1 MEELKYKFKRKIY
14 NKILEW
20 KNREQGA
27 SALLVEGARRIG
39 KSVITEEFA
48 KNEYVSY
55 LKIDFSKAPAKVIAL
70 FDDLSDLNNLFMQLQ
85 FEYLVKLIP
94 RKSVIIFDEV
104 QFAPKARQAIKHLVE
119 DGRFD
124 YIETGSLIS
133 IRKNVEKILIPSEE
147 DIIKMYPMDF
157 EEFLW
162 AIGED
167 STPDLLRM
175 ALYNKKPLGDVAH
188 RKMMRTL
195 RLYMLVGGMPQA
207 ISKYLETL
215 DLSAVDIVKR
225 RILNLYDSDFMKI
238 DDSGR
243 ISRIFENIPG
253 QLGRQNN
260 RFFISNIIGST
271 TERKQNSLLSEL
283 KESMTANFCHHT
295 ANPANGLAMDFD
307 KDYFKLYCG
316 DTGLFVT
323 LAFKSK
329 DFIENVIYSKLLSD
343 KIDANLGYLYENLV
357 AQMLV
362 ASGRGLYY
370 YTFPTKNNKHNY
382 EVDFL
387 IDDGTKINPIEV
399 KSSGYKAH
407 VSLDAFCK
415 KYSSKIRQPYIFYTK
430 DYAKEG
436 NTIYL
441 PIYLVPF
448 LFSKETGV
456 AK

>member
-1 MEELKYKFKRKIY
+1 MEKLKYIFRRKIY
-14 NKILEW
+14 RRILDW
-20 KNREQGA
+20 KKQEKGA

-39 KSVITEEFA
+39 KSVITEIFA
-48 KNEYVSY
+48 RNEYDSY
-55 LKIDFSKAPAKVIAL
+55 LKIDFSKASPKVVAL

-85 FEYLVKLIP
+85 FEYGVKLIP
-94 RKSVIIFDEV
+94 RKSVVIFDEV
-104 QFAPKARQAIKHLVE
+104 QFAPKARQAIKHLVA

-133 IRKNVEKILIPSEE
+133 IRKNVENILIPSEE

-162 AIGED
+162 AIGETA
-167 STPDLLRM
+167 TPDLLRM
-175 ALYNKKPLGDVAH
+175 AMENHAPIGDVAH
-188 RKMMRTL
+188 RKMMRKL

-207 ISKYLETL
+207 VAKYIDTL
-215 DLSAVDIVKR
+215 DMGAVDVVKR
-225 RILNLYDSDFMKI
+225 RIINLYESDFMKI

-243 ISRIFENIPG
+243 IGRIFDNIPG
-253 QLGRQNN
+253 QLN
-260 RFFISNIIGST
+260 RHTTRYTINSVIGST
-271 TERKQNSLLSEL
+271 TEKKEDTLLSEL
-283 KESMTANFCHHT
+283 NGSMTANFCYHT
-295 ANPANGLAMDFD
+295 ADPSNGLAMDFD

-329 DFIENVIYSKLLSD
+329 DFTENIIYSKLLSD
-343 KIDANLGYLYENLV
+343 KLDANLGYVYENLV

-362 ASGRGLYY
+362 ASGRSLYY
-370 YTFPTKNNKHNY
+370 YTFPTEQSRHNY

-387 IDDGTKINPIEV
+387 IETGNKIDPIEV

-407 VSLDAFCK
+407 ASIDAFCK
-415 KYSSKIRQPYIFYTK
+415 KFSSKIRQPYIFYTK

-436 NTIYL
+436 NIIYL

-448 LFSKETGV
+448 LK
-456 AK
+456 

>member
-1 MEELKYKFKRKIY
+1 MRKSLKMDNPKYIFRRKIY
-14 NKILEW
+14 QRLLDW
-20 KNREQGA
+20 KCRENGA
-27 SALLVEGARRIG
+27 TALLVEGARRIG

-48 KNEYVSY
+48 KNEYDSY
-55 LKIDFSKAPAKVIAL
+55 LKIDFSKASPKVIEL
-70 FDDLSDLNNLFMQLQ
+70 FEDVSNLDNLFMQLQ
-85 FEYLVKLIP
+85 FDYGVRLTP
-94 RKSVIIFDEV
+94 RKSVILFDEV
-104 QFAPKARQAIKHLVE
+104 QFAPRARQAIKHLVA

-162 AIGED
+162 AIGEA

-175 ALYNKKPLGDVAH
+175 AIENRAPLGDVAH

-207 ISKYLETL
+207 VSKYIDTL
-215 DLSAVDIVKR
+215 DLSAVDAVKR
-225 RILNLYDSDFMKI
+225 RIINLYESDFMKI
-238 DDSGR
+238 DSSGR
-243 ISRIFENIPG
+243 ISMMYDNIPG
-253 QLGRQNN
+253 QLGRNTS
-260 RFFISNIIGST
+260 RYMISSVIGNT
-271 TERKQNSLLSEL
+271 TESKEDSLLSEL
-283 KESMTANFCHHT
+283 NGSMTANFCYHT
-295 ANPANGLAMDFD
+295 ADPSNGLAMDFD

-316 DTGLFVT
+316 DIGLFVT

-329 DFIENVIYSKLLSD
+329 DFTDNIIYSKLLSD
-343 KIDANLGYLYENLV
+343 KLDANLGYLYENLV

-362 ASGRGLYY
+362 VSGRKLYY
-370 YTFPTKNNKHNY
+370 YTFPNGQSRHNY

-387 IDDGTKINPIEV
+387 IETGNKINPIEV
-399 KSSGYKAH
+399 KSSGYKTHA
-407 VSLDAFCK
+407 SLDAFCNK
-415 KYSSKIRQPYIFYTK
+415 FSYKIKQPYIFYTK

-436 NTIYL
+436 NVIYL

-448 LFSKETGV
+448 L
-456 AK
+456 